1 MHLKR
6 NHEISTE
13 ICSSRLNLG
22 KHPRAQ
28 DKTQP
33 YESMTWPLELSELA
47 SKICTVLVLVEAV
60 TFACPIQPSLGEL
73 LSVQVTVLFLFSQ
86 DQNRQKKLMII
97 HLDEEIK
104 AVNMPTVTL
113 IFQHIHHVLP
123 LHLSS
128 KLEIL
133 QTEDSLAVHLHNIT
147 KIQKITEP
155 EKMPYSQLRALWTRW
170 HYPGT
175 VSQKRL

>member
-60 TFACPIQPSLGEL
+60 TFACPI
-73 LSVQVTVLFLFSQ
+73 
-86 DQNRQKKLMII
+86 
-97 HLDEEIK
+97 
-104 AVNMPTVTL
+104 
-113 IFQHIHHVLP
+113 
-123 LHLSS
+123 
-128 KLEIL
+128 
-133 QTEDSLAVHLHNIT
+133 
-147 KIQKITEP
+147 
-155 EKMPYSQLRALWTRW
+155 
-170 HYPGT
+170 
-175 VSQKRL
+175 